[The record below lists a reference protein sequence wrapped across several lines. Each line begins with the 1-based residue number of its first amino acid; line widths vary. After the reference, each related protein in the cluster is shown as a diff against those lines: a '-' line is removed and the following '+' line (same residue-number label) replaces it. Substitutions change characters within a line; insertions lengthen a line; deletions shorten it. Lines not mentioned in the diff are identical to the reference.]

1 MRFPLERHA
10 DLHAPVT
17 HVAGEAANETKG
29 ETMKGDPVDLDERR
43 GMAAQRSIESRRR
56 LHKVQADQ
64 AALRNRQEE
73 FENFLLA
80 APAKTWS
87 EAADKAQYLIQLF
100 AATPCALD
108 PRHQKLIASVLEDLS
123 RLSDCAKE
131 DS

>member
-10 DLHAPVT
+10 DLYAPVT
-17 HVAGEAANETKG
+17 QAANETKG

-43 GMAAQRSIESRRR
+43 GMAAQRSTESRRC

-108 PRHQKLIASVLEDLS
+108 PRHQKLISSVLEDLS

-131 DS
+131 DL